1 MTAIAS
7 PSEIAATRRGFL
19 ATLLREPLAVIAI
32 AVLVTIVLACLLA
45 PWIAPYDPLKQDL
58 ADARALP
65 SPEHLLG
72 TDTLGR
78 DVLSRLLFGGVP
90 SIFGVG
96 LCLVVFIVLGLTLG
110 LVAGYAGG
118 LTDRVISFIVEIMMS
133 IPSIIIVLAVVS
145 LFSRSLNATM
155 ITLGI
160 LGSAGLIRVVR
171 GAARKVS
178 SDLYV
183 DAARVSGLGRM
194 RILFRHVLPRLSGP
208 IVIQAALFAGVAL
221 GVQTGLGFLGL
232 GTPPPAPSWGGM
244 VGEAST
250 VVQDFPWLLVPSGG
264 IIAICTICFA
274 LVGDATRDSLASRIR
289 RVAPARRRV
298 SGAPAPETAPPLE
311 GHLLAVD
318 GLTVH
323 FGDAGR
329 PAVDDLTLTVDKGE
343 IVGLVGESGSG
354 KTVTALGCLGLF
366 APSATVDGHIW
377 FGGRDI
383 VNARYRDLEQI
394 RGSGIAYVSQEPMV
408 ALDPSF
414 TVGSIL
420 TEAIRAN
427 GRMTR
432 KSARDRAV
440 ALLEQVR
447 IPEPSEVLQKYPHEL
462 SGGMAQRVAIAV
474 ALSGDPSL
482 LIADEPTTSLD
493 VTVQSQI
500 LDLLRRIRA
509 ERAMA
514 IIIVTHDLGV
524 VADVCDRAVVM
535 KSGRVV
541 ERADVETL
549 YRDPQDAYTKE
560 LLMATPSIVEIDR

>member
-1 MTAIAS
+1 MTAISS

-19 ATLLREPLAVIAI
+19 RTLVSEPLAVVAL
-32 AVLVTIVLACLLA
+32 AALIVVVGACLLA
-45 PWIAPYDPLKQDL
+45 PWIAPYDPLRQNL
-58 ADARALP
+58 ADARQLP
-65 SPEHLLG
+65 SAAHWLG

-90 SIFGVG
+90 SIAGVG
-96 LCLVVFIVLGLTLG
+96 LCIVVFVVLGLVLG

-118 LTDRVISFIVEIMMS
+118 VVDRVISFVVEIMMS

-155 ITLGI
+155 VTLGI

-183 DAARVSGLGRM
+183 DAARVSGLGRI

-250 VVQDFPWLLVPSGG
+250 VVQSFPWLLIPSGG
-264 IIAICTICFA
+264 VIAICTVCFA
-274 LVGDATRDSLASRIR
+274 LIGDATRDSLASRIR
-289 RVAPARRRV
+289 RTSGQAARRVAPTE
-298 SGAPAPETAPPLE
+298 PIETPPS
-311 GHLLAVD
+311 HLLSIQGLTVTFGEGSAPAVD
-318 GLTVH
+318 GL
-323 FGDAGR
+323 
-329 PAVDDLTLTVDKGE
+329 DLDIDKGE

-366 APSATVDGHIW
+366 APAAQVSGRIW
-377 FGGRDI
+377 FGGRD
-383 VNARYRDLEQI
+383 VVTAGYRQLQEL

-408 ALDPSF
+408 ALDPGF
-414 TVGSIL
+414 TVGNTL
-420 TEAIRAN
+420 AEAIRAN
-427 GRMTR
+427 RRMSRTD
-432 KSARDRAV
+432 ARERALE
-440 ALLEQVR
+440 LLRQVR
-447 IPEPSEVLQKYPHEL
+447 IPSPENVLRKYPHEL
-462 SGGMAQRVAIAV
+462 SGGMAQRVAIAI

-493 VTVQSQI
+493 VTVQARI
-500 LDLLRRIRA
+500 LDLLRTIRA

-514 IIIVTHDLGV
+514 IILVTHDLGV

-535 KSGRVV
+535 RSGSVV
-541 ERADVETL
+541 ERADIDTL
-549 YRDPQDAYTKE
+549 YAHPEHPYTKE
-560 LLMATPSIVEIDR
+560 LLMATPSIVELSR